1 MLQPLLRRNLKASYG
16 GGLDLPSDV
25 GGCAVFQFGD
35 DDGYSEGRVEEG
47 LVHG

>member
-1 MLQPLLRRNLKASYG
+1 MLLPLLRRNLKASYG

-35 DDGYSEGRVEEG
+35 DDGYSEGRAEEG
-47 LVHG
+47 LVH